1 MHSKS
6 LCSPAGN
13 TTWLLCRGKVTQLS
27 PKVHNI
33 YPQNTADAVC
43 SQQASNQP
51 TNLFLTVGPF
61 VLWPHNNVQQQG
73 RIWYSAGVCFFSRR
87 SRQLE
92 LEDKHSALELELRK
106 YMEIKGA
113 YWCEHTSIFWCLN
126 GPNQKLRWKNVSVI
140 SMWPCSVW
148 LVLLQLEHMLI
159 WATVKCLNKIKSL
172 FYEQNDSFLRLF
184 LCSYKRKD
192 LNPFDLA
199 FKLHF

>member
-1 MHSKS
+1 MLPCKFKKKKEGEIHSKS

-33 YPQNTADAVC
+33 YPQNTAAAVC
-43 SQQASNQP
+43 SQQASNQSSSQWDL
-51 TNLFLTVGPF
+51 LFYGLIIMCSNGAGYDGDMTQLVF
-61 VLWPHNNVQQQG
+61 V
-73 RIWYSAGVCFFSRR
+73 FFSLR

-126 GPNQKLRWKNVSVI
+126 RRNQKLR
-140 SMWPCSVW
+140 
-148 LVLLQLEHMLI
+148 
-159 WATVKCLNKIKSL
+159 
-172 FYEQNDSFLRLF
+172 
-184 LCSYKRKD
+184 
-192 LNPFDLA
+192 
-199 FKLHF
+199 